1 MSRSPRRARRVDPSA
16 WPREKFLAVLFTL
29 LLACAWMVSTA
40 AESHAALRRR
50 HFMGLA
56 TWRAKAPLP
65 YLAVV
70 GGARG
75 LGRPAPGRALVLVR
89 ADSAAP
95 GERALLCRLAAAGS
109 SPPPGLEL
117 RWVALGAGVDPCIA
131 RAAGARLARPAAPAA
146 SALRAQL
153 AGARWVL
160 LDEGWRAR
168 YSRRDI
174 PSAAELAAVARL
186 LGGEVAP

>member
-1 MSRSPRRARRVDPSA
+1 VSRSRRRIDPSA

-50 HFMGLA
+50 HFMSLA
-56 TWRAKAPLP
+56 TWRARAPLP

-89 ADSAAP
+89 ADSASAAEAV
-95 GERALLCRLAAAGS
+95 GLCRLAAAGP
-109 SPPPGLEL
+109 SPGAGLEL
-117 RWVALGAGVDPCIA
+117 RWVELGAGVDPCIA
-131 RAAGARLARPAAPAA
+131 RAGARLARPAAPAA
-146 SALRAQL
+146 DTLRARL
-153 AGARWVL
+153 ADARWVL
-160 LDEGWRAR
+160 VDEGWRAR
-168 YSRRDI
+168 YSRREVPDV
-174 PSAAELAAVARL
+174 AELLAVARL
-186 LGGEVAP
+186 LETEVAP